1 MHRSQSAKA
10 WQQPIEEAAQGMRKS
25 SSEPLNIHSMIAD
38 RRWLYETSIQS
49 HCVIKNSRV
58 ASSEMHVLMTAK
70 NGQLR
75 IYFEQLQAGIC
86 RKFRLVHLRIDELVL
101 VHSTRDTNS
110 FYLAVPWKGRLD
122 ISIYCTPAALSVNS
136 WLLTLQHM
144 GARVRI
150 FKEQSGDVLSTV
162 CEHGE
167 CTEC

>member
-1 MHRSQSAKA
+1 MRRSRSAKD

-25 SSEPLNIHSMIAD
+25 SSVPLNMHSMIAD

-122 ISIYCTPAALSVNS
+122 IAIYCTPVEQSVDSWFLAL
-136 WLLTLQHM
+136 QRM
-144 GARVRI
+144 GART
-150 FKEQSGDVLSTV
+150 KEKYFAVLQTV
-162 CEHGE
+162 CELGQDA
-167 CTEC
+167 